1 MADLSEIGT
10 TGLVRSG
17 GVVADEFLT
26 ELAGAQGRRTYREM
40 RDNDPIVGAILY
52 SIEQVIKRLDWVVS
66 SPVGDAESEDFV
78 SGCLGD
84 MSESWDATLSAI
96 LSMLPY
102 GWSFHEIVYK
112 RRGGPGAAKAEDRS
126 AFADGRIGWR
136 KWPIRTQESLSK
148 WVFADDGGLE
158 AMEQLD
164 PSGAGLVTIP
174 IEKALLF
181 RTTTAKASPE
191 GRSLLR
197 NAVRP
202 WWFKRRIEEFEAIG
216 IERDLAGLPVAYVPP
231 DYLSSNATQAEKQVL
246 AAIQQIVTSIKR
258 NEQEGVVFP
267 AMFDAD
273 GHRVMDLQLLSSGG
287 SRQFDTDRIIT
298 RYDQRIAMTVLSD
311 FLLLGHDRVGSFAL
325 GSSKIDLWTSA
336 VESIARSIAEVVN
349 QHAIPRLLELNGM
362 TVEEA
367 PVLKFGE
374 VSHVDLASVG
384 DFIQKLTAAGLL
396 TPDATLEDYLRA
408 VAGLPVMEQ

>member
-1 MADLSEIGT
+1 
-10 TGLVRSG
+10 
-17 GVVADEFLT
+17 
-26 ELAGAQGRRTYREM
+26 
-40 RDNDPIVGAILY
+40 
-52 SIEQVIKRLDWVVS
+52 
-66 SPVGDAESEDFV
+66 
-78 SGCLGD
+78 
-84 MSESWDATLSAI
+84 
-96 LSMLPY
+96 
-102 GWSFHEIVYK
+102 
-112 RRGGPGAAKAEDRS
+112 
-126 AFADGRIGWR
+126 
-136 KWPIRTQESLSK
+136 
-148 WVFADDGGLE
+148 
-158 AMEQLD
+158 MEQLD

-336 VESIARSIAEVVN
+336 VESIARSIA
-349 QHAIPRLLELNGM
+349 
-362 TVEEA
+362 
-367 PVLKFGE
+367 
-374 VSHVDLASVG
+374 
-384 DFIQKLTAAGLL
+384 
-396 TPDATLEDYLRA
+396 
-408 VAGLPVMEQ
+408 